1 MSKKKKVTIPTAEKK
16 AKQNYESE
24 LDKLDLTDS
33 QRDAFDH
40 DVKRSLIDL
49 DTYQDTDTFS
59 LQGYQL
65 SKVMDDIVLAQYV
78 DLSEDGRS
86 VYRNGIYI
94 PLSQVKR
101 TWRLA
106 KVILVGPNCKYTT
119 TGDVVCFPD
128 DKGIKVDNLRVT
140 GHERSLRNCIFLS
153 EQRFFGICQDLGED
167 DNESSKS

>member
-1 MSKKKKVTIPTAEKK
+1 MSKVKRKTVPTLETKT
-16 AKQNYESE
+16 KQAYESE

-40 DVKRSLIDL
+40 DVKRSLIDF

-65 SKVMDDIVLAQYV
+65 KSVMDDIVLAQYV
-78 DLSEDGRS
+78 DLSTDGRS
-86 VYRNGIYI
+86 VVRNGIHI

-106 KVILVGPNCKYTT
+106 RVILAGPQCKCAKP
-119 TGDVVCFPD
+119 GDVVCFPD
-128 DKGIKVDNLRVT
+128 DKGIKVDNLRVV
-140 GHERSLRNCIFLS
+140 GYDHSLRDCIFLS
-153 EQRFFGICQDLGED
+153 EQRFFGICQDLED
-167 DNESSKS
+167 NDNQSS

>member
-1 MSKKKKVTIPTAEKK
+1 MSKVKRKSVPTLETKT
-16 AKQNYESE
+16 KQAYESE

-65 SKVMDDIVLAQYV
+65 RSVMDDIVLAQYV
-78 DLSEDGRS
+78 DLSNDGRS
-86 VYRNGIYI
+86 VIRNGIHI

-106 KVILVGPNCKYTT
+106 RVILVGSLCKFTT
-119 TGDVVCFPD
+119 PGDVVCFPD
-128 DKGIKVDNLRVT
+128 DKGIKVDNLRVV
-140 GHERSLRNCIFLS
+140 GHDHSLRDCIFLN
-153 EQRFFGICQDLGED
+153 EQRFFGICQDLED
-167 DNESSKS
+167 DDN